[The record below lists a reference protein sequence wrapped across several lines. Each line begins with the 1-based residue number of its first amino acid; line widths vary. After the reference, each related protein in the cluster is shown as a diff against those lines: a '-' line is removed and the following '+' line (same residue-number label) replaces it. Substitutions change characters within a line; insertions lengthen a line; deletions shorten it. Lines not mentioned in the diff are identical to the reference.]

1 MKKHHIFCMF
11 TILIMAAMPL
21 CAASMNGKV
30 RSINKEIAEKVFVQ
44 PEEYLPSVVQALTSG
59 ISGTAERVK
68 VLHDWICDNIAY
80 DTDIFKKNNS
90 IKKQD
95 YITVLKKKK
104 AVCAGYTNLM
114 NEMCRLA
121 GIESIGIT
129 GYSKGFGYTG
139 SIKKGQKTD
148 HAWNAVKIGNRWQ
161 LIDVTWDAGFC
172 DWEHFVKHYSTD
184 WLYLTPEQFIFSHLP
199 EDEQYQYLKEPISI
213 KEFVEQPYVT
223 GKFFMNGLAF
233 AKEMPCY
240 SNEIEE
246 CASWDFLVKDSNTL
260 VNADLLATAGNF
272 IANSCWADRIS
283 GKVTISYDVPD
294 SGGYKAI
301 LTSRRKGEIV
311 NPAFISIGEWEGSV
325 LPRAMGLVQEKKVTQ
340 NEYDLLEASYEKVQ
354 KNGRYYI
361 LEDLFDSQR
370 NSAVTKILKLLN
382 MNTANY
388 EEVLSVNIKAAKNY
402 KGYNKEKEYSAGRFP
417 LKYISH
423 TECLN
428 TKLIEPRSSSVE
440 KGTKVLFSI
449 QSKDYSGFAFVIND
463 EWNMFNFNSSTG
475 CYELELEV
483 PNVDSLTLMGTKNK
497 RQYDGILTYAVR

>member
-1 MKKHHIFCMF
+1 MKKHHIFCMC
-11 TILIMAAMPL
+11 ILLTMAVMPL
-21 CAASMNGKV
+21 YAATMSGKV
-30 RSINKEIAEKVFVQ
+30 RSINKEISEKVFVQ

-59 ISGTAERVK
+59 LSGTAERVK

-80 DTDIFKKNNS
+80 DTDVFKKNNN

-114 NEMCRLA
+114 NEMCHLA
-121 GIESIGIT
+121 GIESIGIS
-129 GYSKGFGYTG
+129 GYSKGFGYRG
-139 SIKKGQKTD
+139 SIKKGQKPD

-161 LIDVTWDAGFC
+161 QIDVTWDAGFC

-199 EDEQYQYLKEPISI
+199 EDEQYQYLKEPISV

-223 GKFFMNGLAF
+223 GKFFVQGLAF
-233 AKEMPCY
+233 SKDMPCY
-240 SNEIEE
+240 NNEIEE
-246 CASWDFLVKDSNTL
+246 CVSWDFLVKDSNIL
-260 VNADLLATAGNF
+260 VDADLTTSAGNF
-272 IANSCWADRIS
+272 ITNSCWTDRIS
-283 GKVTISYDVPD
+283 GKVTASFDVPD
-294 SGGYKAI
+294 SSEYKAR
-301 LTSRRKGEIV
+301 LLSRRKGEIV
-311 NPAFISIGEWEGSV
+311 NPLFIPIGEWESAI
-325 LPRAMGLVQEKKVTQ
+325 LPNAMGLVQEKKITQ

-361 LEDLFDSQR
+361 QEDLFDSQR
-370 NSAVTKILKLLN
+370 NNAVAKILKLLN
-382 MNTANY
+382 KNTANL
-388 EEVLSVNIKAAKNY
+388 EEVLSINIKTSKSY
-402 KGYNKEKEYSAGRFP
+402 KGYAKEKEYKAGRFP
-417 LKYISH
+417 LKYISQ

-428 TKLIEPRSSSVE
+428 TKLVEPRSGSVE

-463 EWNMFNFNSSTG
+463 EWNLFNYNTSRG

-483 PNVDSLTLMGTKNK
+483 PDVDSLTLMGTKNK

>member
-1 MKKHHIFCMF
+1 MKKNYFLYMCTFLM
-11 TILIMAAMPL
+11 MAVMPL
-21 CAASMNGKV
+21 YAASMNGKV
-30 RSINKEIAEKVFVQ
+30 RSINKEISEKVFIQ

-95 YITVLKKKK
+95 YITVLKKIK

-139 SIKKGQKTD
+139 NIKKGQKTD

-172 DWEHFVKHYSTD
+172 DWEHFVKHYTTD

-199 EDEQYQYLKEPISI
+199 EDEQYQYLKEPVSI
-213 KEFVEQPYVT
+213 EEFVKQPYVA
-223 GKFFMNGLAF
+223 GKFFVHGLAF
-233 AKEMPCY
+233 SKDMPCY
-240 SNEIEE
+240 NNTIEE
-246 CASWDFLVKDSNTL
+246 CISWDFLVKDSNIL
-260 VNADLLATAGNF
+260 VNTELLASTGNF
-272 IANSCWADRIS
+272 VANSCWTDRVS
-283 GKVTISYDVPD
+283 GKATASFDVPD
-294 SGGYKAI
+294 SGEYKAI

-311 NPAFISIGEWEGSV
+311 NPVFLSIGEWEGSV
-325 LPRAMGLVQEKKVTQ
+325 LPNAMGLVQEKKITQ

-361 LEDLFDSQR
+361 LEDLFDSPR

-388 EEVLSVNIKAAKNY
+388 EEVLSVNVKASKNY
-402 KGYNKEKEYSAGRFP
+402 KGYAKEKEYKAGRFP
-417 LKYISH
+417 IGYIAH

-428 TKLIEPRSSSVE
+428 TKLVEPRSGSVE
-440 KGTKVLFSI
+440 KGSKVLFSI